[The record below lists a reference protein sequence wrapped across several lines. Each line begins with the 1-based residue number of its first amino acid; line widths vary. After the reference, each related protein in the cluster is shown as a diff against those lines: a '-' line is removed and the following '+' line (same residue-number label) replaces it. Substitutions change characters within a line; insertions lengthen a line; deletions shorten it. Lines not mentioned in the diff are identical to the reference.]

1 MKDHILSHS
10 GKLPTCQIGT
20 CKDKNQ
26 GKGRS
31 FKFGKNLKAHIKTS
45 IRESTIITVSS
56 VITPLIARAT
66 TKPIMLKTMGSSQTK
81 NTFVM
86 TVAKP
91 LMANLF

>member
-1 MKDHILSHS
+1 MQAI
-10 GKLPTCQIGT
+10 LPTCQIGT
-20 CKDKNQ
+20 CKEMNQ

-31 FKFGKNLKAHIKTS
+31 FKFGKNLKAHIKT
-45 IRESTIITVSS
+45 RHEGVYIITVTS

-66 TKPIMLKTMGSSQTK
+66 TKPIMLNTMGSSQTR

-91 LMANLF
+91 LMANLC

>member
-1 MKDHILSHS
+1 MKDHMLSHS
-10 GKLPTCQIGT
+10 GNLPTCQIGT
-20 CKDKNQ
+20 SKNINQ

-31 FKFGKNLKAHIKTS
+31 FKFGKNLKGHIK
-45 IRESTIITVSS
+45 IKHIEVYHYNCEKCDYSTDS
-56 VITPLIARAT
+56 
-66 TKPIMLKTMGSSQTK
+66 KGYYKTHVKHHGEQPK